1 MSEEIHAVADY
12 LDDGDLT
19 YSGWAEALRDGTLL
33 GQHCTEC
40 GHATAAPKAACAR
53 CGSRDIGV
61 VQLPTEGEVYAE
73 TTVAVAPAD
82 FDGPYQVAIVS
93 LGEARVLARIDG
105 EVSIGDAVELRDIVE
120 VDGRPAPV
128 FG

>member
-1 MSEEIHAVADY
+1 MSETQSVADY

-19 YSGWAEALRDGTLL
+19 NAGWTAALRDGTLL

-61 VQLPTEGEVYAE
+61 VQLPTEGEIYAE
-73 TTVAVAPAD
+73 TTVAVAPA
-82 FDGPYQVAIVS
+82 GLEAPYQVAVVS

-105 EVSIGDAVELRDIVE
+105 EVSIGDTVELGDVVE
-120 VDGRPAPV
+120 GEGGPAPV